1 MYMYVEK
8 VKIQVLLRYL
18 MIEEFWYKKS
28 NWILERSLPVHY
40 SSLTAMA

>member
-28 NWILERSLPVHY
+28 NWILERSLPVY
-40 SSLTAMA
+40 YGSLTAMA